1 MGVVVVA
8 NHMQLDQPVALKFM
22 LPEALASPEAVQRF
36 LREARAAVRLRSE
49 HVARV
54 IDVGT
59 LEDGAPY
66 IVMEYLDGKDLS
78 QVLENRKVLALGVAV
93 DWILQASH
101 AIAEAH
107 SLGIIHRDLKP
118 SNLFLTKLFDGSDL
132 VKVLDFGI
140 SKTTGAG
147 ADLNMTKTTMVMG
160 SPTYMSPEQMRS
172 ARHVDVR
179 TDIWSLGIIL
189 YEMLSGRVPFDGE
202 NFSELV
208 IKATLDP
215 TPDLPAHLNVPREFE
230 AALRRCLEKDPQKR
244 YANISDMAAA
254 LAPWAPP
261 NSQALVER
269 ISRMLRGESTG
280 TSVVKPLPA
289 TGSGPTHKMPTYAS
303 EGQPPHTPAKPS
315 TLSGVEAQAVPRKKG
330 KAMILAGIGVAL
342 AVVIGIVVATSGG
355 GKGGTP
361 VTPASGGGLIPT
373 APVDEPKPK
382 PEATKPEAAKPEE
395 TKPEATKPE
404 ETKPEATKPEVKP
417 ETGKPE
423 AIKPETAKPEETKP
437 EAAKPETGKPEVKPE
452 TGKPETGKPETAKPE
467 TGKPESTRPAATDT
481 PSSQKN
487 KPRVKPCGKKV
498 CL

>member
-66 IVMEYLDGKDLS
+66 IVMEYLDGKDVS
-78 QVLENRKVLALGVAV
+78 QVLENRQTLALTTAV

-189 YEMLSGRVPFDGE
+189 YEMLAGRVPFDGE

-215 TPDLPAHLNVPREFE
+215 TPDLPAHLNVPRECE

-244 YANISDMAAA
+244 YPNISDMAAA

-261 NSQALVER
+261 SSQALVER
-269 ISRMLRGESTG
+269 IGRMLRGEATG
-280 TSVVKPLPA
+280 SSVVTALPG
-289 TGSGPTHKMPTYAS
+289 TGSGPTHKMPSYAG
-303 EGQPPHTPAKPS
+303 EGTPPHTPAKPS

-330 KAMILAGIGVAL
+330 KTVLFAGIGIAL
-342 AVVIGIVVATSGG
+342 AAAIGIVAATSGG
-355 GKGGTP
+355 GRTGGPITP
-361 VTPASGGGLIPT
+361 VSNGFAPPTTEDKPKPAETKPAETKPVETKPAETP
-373 APVDEPKPK
+373 VEPKP
-382 PEATKPEAAKPEE
+382 AE
-395 TKPEATKPE
+395 TKPV
-404 ETKPEATKPEVKP
+404 ETKPA
-417 ETGKPE
+417 ETPV
-423 AIKPETAKPEETKP
+423 ETKP
-437 EAAKPETGKPEVKPE
+437 AETKPAETKPAETPVETKPAEAKPGEIKPAETKPAETKPAE
-452 TGKPETGKPETAKPE
+452 TKPAETKPASAETTP
-467 TGKPESTRPAATDT
+467 TPAGN
-481 PSSQKN
+481 KN

-498 CL
+498 CI

>member
-1 MGVVVVA
+1 
-8 NHMQLDQPVALKFM
+8 MQLDQPVALKFM

-66 IVMEYLDGKDLS
+66 IVMEYLDGKDVS
-78 QVLENRKVLALGVAV
+78 QVLEQRKQLPLSTAV

-230 AALRRCLEKDPQKR
+230 ATLRKCLEKDPAKR
-244 YANISDMAAA
+244 YSNISDMSAAM
-254 LAPWAPP
+254 APWAPP
-261 NSQALVER
+261 SSQALVER
-269 ISRMLRGESTG
+269 IGRMLRGESTG
-280 TSVVKPLPA
+280 SSVVSAMPG
-289 TGSGPTHKMPTYAS
+289 TGSGPTSPMPSYS
-303 EGQPPHTPAKPS
+303 GEGPPPHSPAKPS
-315 TLSGVEAQAVPRKKG
+315 TLSGVEAQAVPKKKG
-330 KAMILAGIGVAL
+330 KTMLFVGLGVAL
-342 AVVIGIVVATSGG
+342 AAGIGIVAATSGG
-355 GKGGTP
+355 KGGGTTP
-361 VTPASGGGLIPT
+361 ITPASGGVATPSPAPSNDGDKPKPDLVAKPET
-373 APVDEPKPK
+373 APETKPEVK
-382 PEATKPEAAKPEE
+382 PEATKPEATPEVKPEAVKPE
-395 TKPEATKPE
+395 TKPPETKPEVKPEATKPE
-404 ETKPEATKPEVKP
+404 ATPEVKPDTAKPEVAKPEVKP
-417 ETGKPE
+417 ETKPDV
-423 AIKPETAKPEETKP
+423 AKPETKP
-437 EAAKPETGKPEVKPE
+437 ETPRPTGTETPTQPKGPK
-452 TGKPETGKPETAKPE
+452 G
-467 TGKPESTRPAATDT
+467 
-481 PSSQKN
+481 
-487 KPRVKPCGKKV
+487 PRVKCNGKKV